1 MKKDKKKN
9 ESSFFPDYSYFERAI
24 NYPYRTPDYAYSFF
38 KGKFI
43 HGIHLDLEKRIPILS
58 VGSNRA
64 PMQLHR
70 KFSFNQNICVTP
82 AILYDSDIVYAASI
96 SSYGSM
102 PATQWPSIGTTVTLN
117 VLWLTKEQLD
127 LMHLTEAVG
136 VAYDF
141 VKMKPGTVKIKDFK
155 YNGDIYGYV
164 SIPGVFPFELKKPK
178 RLKEISGLNTKLKAI
193 DEETA
198 LTFLM
203 NLLEPKQDDLYIWIR
218 NVIDNKDYRL
228 TLYDKL
234 KLTALRPKNPNWEII
249 NVKMNGSLI
258 I

>member
-1 MKKDKKKN
+1 MITNTQQIKKKL
-9 ESSFFPDYSYFERAI
+9 FPDLSYYDRAI
-24 NYPYRTPDYAYSFF
+24 KYPYPAPDYAFSFF

-43 HGIHLDLEKRIPILS
+43 KGIHLNLKDRIPILS
-58 VGSNRA
+58 IGSNRA
-64 PMQLHR
+64 PMQLQR
-70 KFSFNQNICVTP
+70 KFSFNQDICVTP

-102 PATQWPSIGTTVTLN
+102 PATQWPSIGTTVYLN
-117 VLWLTKEQLD
+117 VLWLTKEQRD

-155 YNGDIYGYV
+155 YNGDIYGYI

-178 RLKEISGLNTKLKAI
+178 RFKEISGLNIKLKAI
-193 DEETA
+193 DEESA

-203 NLLEPKQDDLYIWIR
+203 NLLEPKQYDLSIWIW
-218 NVIDNKDYRL
+218 NIINNKDYRL
-228 TLYDKL
+228 TLHDKL

-249 NVKMNGSLI
+249 NVRMNGSLI

>member
-1 MKKDKKKN
+1 MKKDKKTT
-9 ESSFFPDYSYFERAI
+9 ESNFFPDYSYFERAI

-64 PMQLHR
+64 PMQLQR

-102 PATQWPSIGTTVTLN
+102 PATQWPSIGTTVYLN
-117 VLWLTKEQLD
+117 VLWLTKEQRD

-155 YNGDIYGYV
+155 YNGDIYGYI

-178 RLKEISGLNTKLKAI
+178 RFKEISGLNIKLKAI
-193 DEETA
+193 DEESA

-203 NLLEPKQDDLYIWIR
+203 NLLEPKQDDLSIWIR

-228 TLYDKL
+228 TLHDKL
-234 KLTALRPKNPNWEII
+234 KLKALRPKNPNWEII
-249 NVKMNGSLI
+249 NVRMNGSLI